1 MKLYRGCMFSIFGLV
16 IASFSI
22 LLSRTYGLAGLLLPP
37 ALVGFAY
44 LLVETIIVE
53 LYWWHHDGDDRY

>member
-1 MKLYRGCMFSIFGLV
+1 MFGIFGLV

-22 LLSRTYGLAGLLLPP
+22 LFSRAYGLLGLLLPP

-44 LLVETIIVE
+44 LLVETFLVE
-53 LYWWHHDGDDRY
+53 LYWWHHDRDKL